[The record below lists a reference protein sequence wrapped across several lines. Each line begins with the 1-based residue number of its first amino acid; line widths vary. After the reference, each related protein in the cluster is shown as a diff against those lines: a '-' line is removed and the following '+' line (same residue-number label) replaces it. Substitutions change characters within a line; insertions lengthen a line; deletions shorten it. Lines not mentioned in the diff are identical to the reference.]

1 MRATVSLIN
10 VTTYRTGCQVQKG
23 GGRIPPPDKPGGLL
37 RLKIMTSQREKVLPA
52 KLETLFDNIEAE
64 LFARGKTVAYDRVE
78 ELRRRLEERYG
89 TVPAPIL

>member
-1 MRATVSLIN
+1 
-10 VTTYRTGCQVQKG
+10 
-23 GGRIPPPDKPGGLL
+23 
-37 RLKIMTSQREKVLPA
+37 MTSQREKVLPA